1 MLGRIPTN
9 NGGDQQSR
17 RGRNKKLREIWEW
30 RIRGGIK
37 FCDACRKR
45 NKQTQQGCDCEH
57 CPDCCPKPL
66 ENNVT
71 FLAFWNKVSRCFHYV
86 GTMDGVYPVS
96 LNWVDVETM
105 ARLTRV
111 KLNSKMLK
119 KLSLAEEMT
128 IKEST
133 KKGR

>member
-1 MLGRIPTN
+1 
-9 NGGDQQSR
+9 
-17 RGRNKKLREIWEW
+17 
-30 RIRGGIK
+30 
-37 FCDACRKR
+37 
-45 NKQTQQGCDCEH
+45 
-57 CPDCCPKPL
+57 
-66 ENNVT
+66 
-71 FLAFWNKVSRCFHYV
+71 
-86 GTMDGVYPVS
+86 MDGVYPVS

-133 KKGR
+133 KKR